1 MRFIHL
7 AAACA
12 SACAIAGLG
21 LVAKPAAQGAARP
34 CIYPRGPGPFPRAP
48 GKRTSGQMAR
58 FSLFQKKSPIRD
70 GIGTTVRR
78 QAAVRF
84 LRARR

>member
-1 MRFIHL
+1 MSRAGYRG
-7 AAACA
+7 AARVTLIR
-12 SACAIAGLG
+12 SS
-21 LVAKPAAQGAARP
+21 PPRAARP
-34 CIYPRGPGPFPRAP
+34 CVYARAPDHFPRAP

-70 GIGTTVRR
+70 GIGMTIRR
-78 QAAVRF
+78 RDAVRF